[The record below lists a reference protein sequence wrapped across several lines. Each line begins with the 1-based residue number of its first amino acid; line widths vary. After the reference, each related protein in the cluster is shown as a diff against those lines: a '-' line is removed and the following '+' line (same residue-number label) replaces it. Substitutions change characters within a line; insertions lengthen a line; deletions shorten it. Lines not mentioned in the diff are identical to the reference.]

1 MQDWRSDL
9 PLTNT
14 LDQRRTWAPHSAPLT
29 RPGGT
34 LTARA
39 QCLPVTTDMSLTQ
52 SSCVR
57 EAKEG
62 PGSAAKILAY
72 FEGER
77 KDFLRLALMIT
88 GNAGDAKQCLIKAR
102 EMALQG
108 RNPLRGRFTE
118 WSKWL
123 TIEAALSSS
132 YGAISRCEAN
142 YENLQCTHPEHLVQT
157 SDSKLQKY
165 HSFLLRIDTRIII
178 ASLEALSRAVLILR
192 TTARASILDC
202 TQYLDVSPNT
212 VLAANCCA
220 MTWVRHM
227 QQGDPKNFRTKS
239 PVEVYT

>member
-1 MQDWRSDL
+1 M

-14 LDQRRTWAPHSAPLT
+14 LGQRRMWAPQSAPHMC
-29 RPGGT
+29 PGGP
-34 LTARA
+34 LTAWARS
-39 QCLPVTTDMSLTQ
+39 LPGPTEMSLAQ
-52 SSCVR
+52 STCVR
-57 EAKEG
+57 EAKED
-62 PGSAAKILAY
+62 PASVAQILAY

-88 GNAGDAKQCLIKAR
+88 GNAGNAKQCLIKAR

-108 RNPLRGRFTE
+108 RNPLRGRFAE
-118 WSKWL
+118 WRKWL

-165 HSFLLRIDTRIII
+165 HSFLFRIDTRIIL
-178 ASLEALSRAVLILR
+178 ASLDALSRAVLILR

-202 TQYLDVSPNT
+202 TQYLDLSPNT

-220 MTWVRHM
+220 MTWVHHM
-227 QQGDPKNFRTKS
+227 QQGDPKDFRTKS
-239 PVEVYT
+239 PVEVCT

>member
-1 MQDWRSDL
+1 MQGWRSDL

-14 LDQRRTWAPHSAPLT
+14 LDQRRTWAPHSAPHMC
-29 RPGGT
+29 PGGP

-39 QCLPVTTDMSLTQ
+39 RSLPGPTDMSLTQ
-52 SSCVR
+52 STCVP
-57 EAKEG
+57 EAIEEPASVG
-62 PGSAAKILAY
+62 QILAY

-77 KDFLRLALMIT
+77 EAFLRLALMIT
-88 GNAGDAKQCLIKAR
+88 GNADNAKQCLIKAR

-108 RNPLRGRFTE
+108 RNPLRGRFRE

-132 YGAISRCEAN
+132 YGAISKCEAN

-165 HSFLLRIDTRIII
+165 HSFLFRLDTRIII
-178 ASLEALSRAVLILR
+178 ASLDALSRAVLLLR

-202 TQYLDVSPNT
+202 TQYLVLSPNT

-227 QQGDPKNFRTKS
+227 QQGDSKDFPTKS
-239 PVEVYT
+239 LVEVRT